1 MSECIVRIER
11 LQNGYEVEVIDE
23 KIQDE
28 NMKPRAAWKDPW
40 KGYAFT
46 DVKEVVAFL
55 TKHLDSLPVEKD
67 DYATSFNK
75 ATAEDKD

>member
-1 MSECIVRIER
+1 
-11 LQNGYEVEVIDE
+11 
-23 KIQDE
+23 
-28 NMKPRAAWKDPW
+28 MKPRAAWKDPW